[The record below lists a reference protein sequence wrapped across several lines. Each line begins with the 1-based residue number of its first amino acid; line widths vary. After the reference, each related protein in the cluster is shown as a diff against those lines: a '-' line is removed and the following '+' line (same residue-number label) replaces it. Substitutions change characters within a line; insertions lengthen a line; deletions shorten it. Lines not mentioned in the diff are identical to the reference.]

1 MVNENLDS
9 WCCALSYSS
18 HEYVVIKL
26 MQELQKY
33 EEMSKI
39 LQKKYKDFSE
49 VRVEEEDIVWA
60 SDTIAWVY
68 SRKL

>member
-1 MVNENLDS
+1 
-9 WCCALSYSS
+9 
-18 HEYVVIKL
+18 

-49 VRVEEEDIVWA
+49 VRVEEEDIV
-60 SDTIAWVY
+60 
-68 SRKL
+68 